1 MSRHARPRRTTRV
14 PHPPSRK
21 ASALLTA
28 AVAGALFAALPLGL
42 GSADD
47 GPGTDIALVAP
58 AQSGG
63 VGSDSG
69 LPIETNG
76 EAVART
82 GLTEAEAEARME
94 VLRADRASR
103 AGTRA
108 ALTTRPEYASPVRGA
123 RLSSCFCMR
132 WGTMHWG
139 IDLAAPMM
147 TPIYAVADGVVLEA
161 GPASGYGNVI
171 YLQHESGDVSVYGHM
186 EVVGVNAGDIVN
198 AGDVIAKVGSRGFST
213 GPHLHLEVYL
223 GGRDGERT
231 DPSRWLSQRGVR
243 V

>member
-14 PHPPSRK
+14 PHPPARK

-42 GSADD
+42 GAADD
-47 GPGTDIALVAP
+47 APATGIVLVAP
-58 AQSGG
+58 AQSGI
-63 VGSDSG
+63 GSDSG
-69 LPIETNG
+69 FPLQTNG
-76 EAVART
+76 EAVARKE
-82 GLTEAEAEARME
+82 LTQAEAAARME

-103 AGTRA
+103 ASTRA
-108 ALTTRPEYASPVRGA
+108 ALTHPEYALPVRDA

-147 TPIYAVADGVVLEA
+147 TPIYAAADGVVLEA
-161 GPASGYGNVI
+161 GAASGYGNVI
-171 YLQHESGDVSVYGHM
+171 YLQHETGDVTVYGHM
-186 EVVGVNAGDIVN
+186 EVVGVRAGDIVS
-198 AGDVIAKVGSRGFST
+198 AGQEIAKVGSRGYST
-213 GPHLHLEVYL
+213 GPHLHFEVYV

-231 DPSRWLSQRGVR
+231 DPIPWLAQHGVR